1 MGNVTVTSVTVGKLA
16 TNCWLLVNE
25 DTKEALVFD
34 PGEEVPRIKR
44 KADEQGWTICAIL
57 LTHGHMDHI
66 GGVEELKELSGAKA
80 YALKEEQD
88 FLEDAKKNL
97 SVFIGGRAVKLT
109 VDELLHDGQE
119 LTLCGITL
127 KVLHTPGH
135 TPGGT
140 SYYCE
145 QAGCVFAGD
154 TLFEESVG
162 RSDFPGGSPSA
173 LIRGIREKLF
183 VLPEETRVCPG
194 HGAETTIGH
203 EKKYNPFL

>member
-1 MGNVTVTSVTVGKLA
+1 MGNITVTSVTVGKLA
-16 TNCWLLVNE
+16 TNCWFLVNE
-25 DTKEALVFD
+25 DSKEALAFD
-34 PGEEVPRIKR
+34 PGDEVPRIKK
-44 KADEQGWTICAIL
+44 KADDNGWTIRAIV

-66 GGVEELKELSGAKA
+66 GGVEELKNLTDARV
-80 YALKEEQD
+80 YALEEERD
-88 FLEDAKKNL
+88 FLEDSKKNL
-97 SVFIGGRAVKLT
+97 SVFIGGRSVKLT

-119 LTLCGITL
+119 LTLSGITL

-135 TPGGT
+135 TPGGA

-162 RSDFPGGSPSA
+162 RSDFPGGSSSA
-173 LIRGIREKLF
+173 LIRSIREKLF
-183 VLPEETRVCPG
+183 LLPDETRVCPG

-203 EKKYNPFL
+203 EKQYNPFL

>member
-1 MGNVTVTSVTVGKLA
+1 MGKITVTSDKVGKLP
-16 TNCWLLVNE
+16 TNCWFLVNE

-34 PGEEVPRIKR
+34 PGEEAPRIKR
-44 KADEQGWTICAIL
+44 KADEQGWTIRAIL

-66 GGVEELKELSGAKA
+66 GGVEELKALSGAKA

-119 LTLCGITL
+119 LTLCSITL

-203 EKKYNPFL
+203 EKKHNPFL